1 MTLPNTADSYVSY
14 FRPEIDAMQGYTPG
28 EQPKVADLL
37 KLNTN
42 ESPYPP
48 SPGVKEAFD
57 TFDTARLRLYPDP
70 MAQDLREYIGKM
82 FDLPADCVIAGNGSD
97 DILNIAIR
105 CFCGPERPAAC
116 LDPSY
121 SLYPTLCGLQGAECI
136 RIPLNEDFSLPV
148 DLLDRAKRA
157 NLLLFTRPNAPT
169 GNSCSRTILA
179 EICRNFHG
187 IVLIDEAYADFAS
200 DNCADFVTRF
210 PNVIV
215 CRTFSKS
222 RDLAGLRFGF
232 ALAHPKIIEGLMK
245 MKDSYNVSML
255 TQVLALASL
264 KDPAYFADCVAK
276 IRLAREMLTLGLYDL
291 GFRAVES
298 ETNFVFASPP
308 DGDGKRF
315 FEELR
320 KRNILVRYFPG
331 PVTGKWVRITVG
343 TTSSVSRVFL
353 AAREIYREFG
363 QEVYSLDSGRLIS

>member
-1 MTLPNTADSYVSY
+1 MTRSAQERYTSY
-14 FRPEIDAMQGYTPG
+14 FRPGIDAMSGYTPG
-28 EQPKVADLL
+28 EQPKVPGLL

-48 SPGVKEAFD
+48 SPGVKKAFES
-57 TFDTARLRLYPDP
+57 FDNARLRLYPDP
-70 MAQDLREYIGKM
+70 VAQELREYIGGM
-82 FDLPADCVIAGNGSD
+82 FDLPAECVIAGNGSD

-105 CFCGPERPAAC
+105 CFCDAERPAAC

-148 DLLDRAKRA
+148 DLLAQANRA
-157 NLLLFTRPNAPT
+157 NLLLIARPNAPT

-179 EICRNFHG
+179 EICRNFQG
-187 IVLIDEAYADFAS
+187 IVLIDEAYADFAA
-200 DNCADFVTRF
+200 DNCADFASRF
-210 PNVIV
+210 SNVIV

-222 RDLAGLRFGF
+222 RNLAGLRFGF

-264 KDPAYFADCVAK
+264 KDPAYFADCLAQ

-291 GFRAVES
+291 GFRVVES

-308 DGDGKRF
+308 DGDGRRF

-343 TTSSVSRVFL
+343 TTESVSRIFL
-353 AAREIYREFG
+353 AAREIYREFS
-363 QEVYSLDSGRLIS
+363 QDVYSLDSGRLIS